1 MVGYIM
7 FPSSR
12 DSTIRYAALFVI
24 ASTVFTPGAL
34 TYAQVSANVVSDS
47 ARSMAVA
54 TNMSF
59 ANIRSLIS
67 TWSFL
72 TWDAPDYHIGNGL
85 NFATSSAWLILGD
98 VLLFWMRRDNDQ
110 RRRKDIDSELAGLSQ
125 QEIEDLDW
133 KHPAFRWKS

>member
-1 MVGYIM
+1 MVGYII
-7 FPSSR
+7 FLSSR
-12 DSTIRYAALFVI
+12 DSTIRYAALFVV

-34 TYAQVSANVVSDS
+34 TYA
-47 ARSMAVA
+47 
-54 TNMSF
+54 
-59 ANIRSLIS
+59 SLIS

-125 QEIEDLDW
+125 QEIDDLDW